1 MTINLRNG
9 TLLRRLI
16 SIKKNYRSCSN
27 LTLNHTEYNPIEAKW
42 NVDILNNLQISFK
55 IIPDF
60 INEEEELS
68 LVKEVEPHL
77 KRLVYEKDHWDEAI
91 IGFRETEKKHWN
103 KMNEKLIE
111 KLRLNA
117 FKPDVK
123 HLPYVHV
130 LDLAEEGHIKPHID
144 SSRVSFLCFKLI
156 NIAIACIMH
165 MVLTKCLG
173 LLKYL
178 GKKKA
183 LSLHLNAFEMYHF
196 VFRG

>member
-16 SIKKNYRSCSN
+16 SIKKNYRTCSN
-27 LTLNHTEYNPIEAKW
+27 LTINHTEYNPIEAKW

-103 KMNEKLIE
+103 KIDLE
-111 KLRLNA
+111 KLRTLLEH
-117 FKPDVK
+117 FEPQI
-123 HLPYVHV
+123 
-130 LDLAEEGHIKPHID
+130 EEL
-144 SSRVSFLCFKLI
+144 RTF
-156 NIAIACIMH
+156 
-165 MVLTKCLG
+165 
-173 LLKYL
+173 
-178 GKKKA
+178 
-183 LSLHLNAFEMYHF
+183 
-196 VFRG
+196 

>member
-16 SIKKNYRSCSN
+16 SIKKNYRTCSN
-27 LTLNHTEYNPIEAKW
+27 LTINHTEYNPIEAKW

-111 KLRLNA
+111 KLRLTA

-130 LDLAEEGHIKPHID
+130 LD
-144 SSRVSFLCFKLI
+144 
-156 NIAIACIMH
+156 
-165 MVLTKCLG
+165 
-173 LLKYL
+173 
-178 GKKKA
+178 
-183 LSLHLNAFEMYHF
+183 
-196 VFRG
+196 